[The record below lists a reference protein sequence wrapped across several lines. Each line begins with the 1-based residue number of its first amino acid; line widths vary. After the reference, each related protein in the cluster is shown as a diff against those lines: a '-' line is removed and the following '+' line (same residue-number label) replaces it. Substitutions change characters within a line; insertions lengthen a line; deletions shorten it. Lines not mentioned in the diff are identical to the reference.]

1 MLTKGKT
8 TQQSIGS
15 WERGWMVMAR
25 SQEGCAM
32 GRGGVRRRFIFT
44 FFIEK
49 LVNDK
54 VADVA
59 LSIKFLCS

>member
-1 MLTKGKT
+1 
-8 TQQSIGS
+8 
-15 WERGWMVMAR
+15 MVMAR